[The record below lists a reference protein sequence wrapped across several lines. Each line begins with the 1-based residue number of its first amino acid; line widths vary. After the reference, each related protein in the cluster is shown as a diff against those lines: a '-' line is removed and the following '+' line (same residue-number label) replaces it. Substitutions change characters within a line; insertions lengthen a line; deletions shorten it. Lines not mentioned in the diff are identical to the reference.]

1 MNVLFVKSPSRIF
14 SAYIKEVEEKPAPTA
29 WGSKMPFG
37 EVMFES
43 TGTAGWVH
51 GVCFS
56 DSGNRVAWASHDST
70 VAVAEGGKTAV

>member
-1 MNVLFVKSPSRIF
+1 M
-14 SAYIKEVEEKPAPTA
+14 EEKPAPTP

-43 TGTAGWVH
+43 SGTAGWVH
-51 GVCFS
+51 GVSFS
-56 DSGNRVAWASHDST
+56 ESGNRVAWASHDST